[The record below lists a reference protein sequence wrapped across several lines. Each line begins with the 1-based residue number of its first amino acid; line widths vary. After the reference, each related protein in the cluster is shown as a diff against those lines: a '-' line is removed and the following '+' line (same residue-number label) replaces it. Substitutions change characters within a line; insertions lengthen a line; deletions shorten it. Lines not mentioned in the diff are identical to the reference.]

1 VPSDRASA
9 PFQGFDTSVAHPAR
23 VYDYW
28 LGGKDN
34 FAADRK
40 AAEAVIAAQ
49 PGIRFGVRANRAFLR
64 RTVRYLA
71 GEAGIRQFLDI
82 GTGIPTRE
90 NTHEVAQAAAPDA
103 RIVYVDNDPVV
114 LLHARALLAS
124 SPHGATHYI
133 EADLRDP
140 ASILGRAASTLDYG
154 RPVAL
159 MLLLILHLI
168 TDEADPYGIVSTLLD
183 ALPRGSYLVVSHPAR
198 DIQADAAAEAAR
210 RYNQLVSVPQ
220 TRRTHAEVCRF
231 FDGLELLEP
240 GVVQLHQWRPA
251 GELVPPGAVSSH
263 GGVGRKT

>member
-1 VPSDRASA
+1 MRRSKPSR
-9 PFQGFDTSVAHPAR
+9 GLDTSIAHPAR

-34 FAADRK
+34 FAADRE
-40 AAEAVIAAQ
+40 AAERVLAAQ
-49 PGIRFGVRANRAFLR
+49 PGIRFGVRANRDFLR

-71 GEAGIRQFLDI
+71 EEAGVRQFLDI
-82 GTGIPTRE
+82 GTGIPRRE

-114 LLHARALLAS
+114 LLHAHALLTS
-124 SPHGATHYI
+124 SMQGATAYI

-140 ASILGRAASTLDYG
+140 ASILAQAASTLDYG

-168 TDEADPYGIVSTLLD
+168 PDEADPYQIVATLLD
-183 ALPRGSYLVVSHPAR
+183 ALPRGSYLVVSHPAK
-198 DIQADAAAEAAR
+198 DVEADAAAEAMR
-210 RYNQLVSVPQ
+210 RYNELVSVPQ
-220 TRRTHAEVCRF
+220 TRRTHTEVCRF

-240 GVVQLHQWRPA
+240 GVVQLHHWRPA
-251 GELVPPGAVSSH
+251 GELVPPRAVSSH
-263 GGVGRKT
+263 GGVGRKP